1 MLYDQLP
8 NAYWD
13 ELGPYTLATSLVSF
27 SNSMSAELT
36 PAKSQP
42 ARVNATHGAGVLIP
56 SALLE
61 LAAP

>member
-1 MLYDQLP
+1 
-8 NAYWD
+8 
-13 ELGPYTLATSLVSF
+13 
-27 SNSMSAELT
+27 MSAELT

-56 SALLE
+56 SGLLA